1 MKNCA
6 VFTIVKNEK
15 LFLPIWI
22 KHYKK
27 FFDNSDIYILDHES
41 NDGST
46 ENLDIG
52 INIIPIYNEFTFDH
66 VWLLNS
72 VQNFQVELLKNYKS
86 VLFAEGDE
94 LIYTIDRPLN
104 EIINIFINDD
114 NVKYQTCTGYEIIQ
128 NLENEKFLSKED
140 QIIKNRN
147 YWYHS
152 PQYYCKTL
160 LSKIPLNWC
169 YGFHTIIPNETDYK
183 YNLFLCHLH
192 KYDVEQML
200 IRHEERV
207 SKWKYHSDVTEK
219 GLSWHNFISEKE
231 KVLELFN
238 NTHGKPII
246 EISEDH
252 KLALNHI

>member
-27 FFDNSDIYILDHES
+27 FFENSDIYILDHES
-41 NDGST
+41 NDDST
-46 ENLDIG
+46 KNLDI
-52 INIIPIYNEFTFDH
+52 NVIPIYNEFTFDH
-66 VWLLNS
+66 NWLLNT

-114 NVKYQTCTGYEIIQ
+114 NVKYQTCIGYEIIQ
-128 NLENEKFLSKED
+128 NLENEKSLSQD
-140 QIIKNRN
+140 DDIIKNRN
-147 YWYHS
+147 YWYYS

-169 YGFHTIIPNETDYK
+169 YGFHIIIPNKTDYK

-192 KYDVEQML
+192 KYDFEQML
-200 IRHEERV
+200 FRHQERV
-207 SKWKYHSDVTEK
+207 NKWKYHNDVTEK
-219 GLSWHNFISEKE
+219 GLSGHNFISEKD

-238 NTHGKPII
+238 NTHGNPII
-246 EISEDH
+246 KISEDH